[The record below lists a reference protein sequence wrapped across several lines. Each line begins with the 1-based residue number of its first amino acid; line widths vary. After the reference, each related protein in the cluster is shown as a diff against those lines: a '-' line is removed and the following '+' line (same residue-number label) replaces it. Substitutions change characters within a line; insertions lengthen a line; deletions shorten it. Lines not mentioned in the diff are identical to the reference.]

1 MTHVVHA
8 DGMPGSSVTAPVAR
22 GTDTLADRVDAATA
36 GGTPGR
42 SLRHG
47 QLRFVRTIALSV
59 GIQGPV
65 AGVLVGPALL
75 AGIVGGSGALAY
87 LLGLIAMGFVAYAF
101 VIFSRSF
108 NTAGSVYAFNGAAL
122 GPTFGFASAW
132 ILLLVYVSF
141 AGGVYASTADI
152 AQTLLASF
160 GLHVG
165 WVWLAF
171 AMVMLAITLVQPR
184 RAPAIPG
191 ETVP

>member
-1 MTHVVHA
+1 MTEA
-8 DGMPGSSVTAPVAR
+8 LLDRPA
-22 GTDTLADRVDAATA
+22 TLADQVDASTA
-36 GGTPGR
+36 GGPPDR

-47 QLRFVRTIALSV
+47 QLRFIRTIALSV

-65 AGVLVGPALL
+65 AGVIVGPAVL

-87 LLGLIAMGFVAYAF
+87 VLGLVAMGFVAYAF

-141 AGGVYASTADI
+141 AGASTPAPP
-152 AQTLLASF
+152 TSPRPCWRRSASTS
-160 GLHVG
+160 GGSG
-165 WVWLAF
+165 WRW
-171 AMVMLAITLVQPR
+171 
-184 RAPAIPG
+184 PG
-191 ETVP
+191 SP